1 MLSSRFTRVKL
12 VSKAFNKYFSG
23 SNNNYVCP
31 ASLTLVRKPA
41 PEVKGTAWW
50 NNEFKQISLDT
61 FQGKWVCLFFYPLDF
76 TFVCP
81 TEIVDFNTKSEEFAK
96 LNCQVIG
103 CSVDSHFSHREFA
116 LKPREQGGLAPLSIP
131 LLSDMTKSIS
141 KKFGVLVDSE
151 GDGLK
156 GVSLRGTFL
165 IDDKRVL
172 RHMTINDANVGRNVD
187 ETLRLLSAFQYA
199 DKHGEVCPSGWTPG
213 QKAME
218 PNVNSKKLSDF
229 WQKEHAAKH

>member
-1 MLSSRFTRVKL
+1 MLSSRFYRTSIINR
-12 VSKAFNKYFSG
+12 AFSKYFSG
-23 SNNNYVCP
+23 HTPSCGSG
-31 ASLTLVRKPA
+31 SLTIIRKPA
-41 PEVKGTAWW
+41 PEFKGTAWW

-81 TEIVDFNTKSEEFAK
+81 TEIVDFDLKSEEFSK

-116 LKPREQGGLAPLSIP
+116 LKPREQGGLAPLKIP
-131 LLSDMTKSIS
+131 LLADITKGIS
-141 KKFGVLVDSE
+141 KHYGVLVD
-151 GDGLK
+151 GDNDGLK

-165 IDDKRVL
+165 IDEKRIL
-172 RHMTINDANVGRNVD
+172 RHATINDANVGRNVD
-187 ETLRLLSAFQYA
+187 ETLRILKAFQYA

-213 QKAME
+213 KKAMD
-218 PNVNSKKLSDF
+218 PNVNSTKLTEF
-229 WQKEHAAKH
+229 WQKEHATKH